1 MYELNPVD
9 EFRSILRE
17 EFLRRM
23 QAKTGWGRNEIM
35 QQYDQAVSDAIV
47 RLMQNNL
54 IKET

>member
-1 MYELNPVD
+1 MYEPNPVD

-23 QAKTGWGRNEIM
+23 QVKTGWGRNEIM

-47 RLMQNNL
+47 RLMQKS
-54 IKET
+54 ITK